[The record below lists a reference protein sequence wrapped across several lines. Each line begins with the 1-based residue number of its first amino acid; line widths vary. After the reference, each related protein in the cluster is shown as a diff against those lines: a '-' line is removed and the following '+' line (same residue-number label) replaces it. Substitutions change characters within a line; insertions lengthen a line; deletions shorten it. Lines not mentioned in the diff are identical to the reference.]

1 MNATRR
7 LTGLAIVAALCLV
20 LNGVRA
26 LAQAP
31 AAAQDAAAA
40 KGPKYTQ
47 AEYNA
52 EQACAAEKVPAAI
65 VKCADDFVSKYPNS
79 DLLVYIY
86 PLYYQAYSAQKN
98 YSKMIEIADKL
109 AALGDKVDALT
120 RFNAYYSHA
129 TAYYAMISDS
139 TVGPNASKDTALAKA
154 AEDAAAAALKT
165 F

>member
-1 MNATRR
+1 MRFPAEAFRGAPEAENSGLEFERGEMRMNATRR
-7 LTGLAIVAALCLV
+7 LTGLAIVATLCLI
-20 LNGVRA
+20 LGNGLGVF
-26 LAQAP
+26 AQAP
-31 AAAQDAAAA
+31 AAGQDAAA

-65 VKCADDFVSKYPNS
+65 IKCADDFVAKYPNS

-109 AALGDKVDALT
+109 AALGDNVEALMLL
-120 RFNAYYSHA
+120 NAEHSHA
-129 TAYYAMISDS
+129 TAH
-139 TVGPNASKDTALAKA
+139 T
-154 AEDAAAAALKT
+154 
-165 F
+165 